1 MNANKNI
8 KINVNKTA
16 QIRRTDSEGT
26 VKDKEIVLAPLCCA
40 I

>member
-1 MNANKNI
+1 MEINKI
-8 KINVNKTA
+8 KIIVNKMA
-16 QIRRTDSEGT
+16 KVRRTDSEGT